1 MRYLLSILLFYCL
14 NSSAQNQI
22 TGYVIDH
29 HATPLPYTTVALLH
43 PEDSTMSYFGITA
56 NDGSWVI
63 KNIKDGN
70 YLLQVSFLGYKTW
83 YQFLNIP
90 LAEDKPLS
98 ILLHQ
103 LEQQVKEVNITGE
116 RIPVRIK
123 QDTVEYD
130 AGAFKTKPDA
140 VAEDLLKKLP
150 GVEVDRSGNV
160 KAQGENI
167 TNVLVDGKEFFS
179 NDPKVA
185 TKNLP
190 ANAIDKVQVYDKK
203 SEQSELTGVDD
214 GEREKTINLVLKDD
228 HKSAVFGDVAAG
240 AGTDEHYKIS
250 SKIYRFTAK
259 QQLAFLGMLNN
270 INETGFSFRDY
281 MDFNGGMRNMSDGSG
296 MEFTFNSNSSPVNFG
311 ETQYGKITSGATGIN
326 YTYEAIKN
334 NRINISYMASG
345 ANKKINSNIYTQ
357 NFAQNNEFY
366 TDENDSENNENR
378 NQNLS
383 VNFRNR
389 PDSTQNISINTS
401 LSYTNQNSKTNDY
414 TLTYRNSYSE
424 NELTDNGTE
433 KENGLS
439 GRVKASYLKRFKS
452 KWSVLKVNADAVYN
466 STETNTDW
474 SNIGRF
480 FLTGIYTSQSNFRD
494 NINEKQSYTGS
505 LSITRKTG
513 DYYQIEPGTEAGMV
527 LQSANRTE
535 GIINEETP
543 IIDYLFSTQYNF
555 IRPSLTFKFNKKKKH
570 LSLSFKTEFMEINN
584 QLGDQNIYTKNY
596 IYLTP
601 RFNYENEYKSGRRYS
616 VNYNARINQPSVN
629 SLLPVTNNR
638 NPLLISFGNPS
649 LKPEYQHQ
657 IRANWSI
664 FDQFSFTSFFSGFS
678 FTYVKDKVTWQT
690 TINDDLSRIQTP
702 VNTDNYYTSS
712 INADVSTPI
721 RPLKININLEL
732 GESYNKGIN
741 IINGNENTTE
751 SFTHEARLSLENRK
765 KDKVQISVGSAA
777 SLTNNLYSADDNTAG
792 YLTLTY
798 FADLNIQPNDKWSL
812 VASAE
817 INSYYSE
824 SFRNQNL
831 VPLIQ
836 AELTRYFLTSKRF
849 SLSIQ
854 AYDILNQNTGI
865 ERVSELNYIKET
877 TSDVIGRYILLAVK
891 FRLNKADNKSG
902 GIQLDIR
909 K

>member
-1 MRYLLSILLFYCL
+1 MRILLTILLLYSL

-22 TGYVIDH
+22 NGFVYDH
-29 HATPLPYTTVALLH
+29 TATPLPYTTVALLH
-43 PEDSTMSYFGITA
+43 TEDSTMSYFGITA

-63 KNIKDGN
+63 KNIKQGN

-83 YQFLNIP
+83 YQLLHVPIP
-90 LAEDKPLS
+90 DNQPISVA
-98 ILLHQ
+98 LHQ
-103 LEQQVKEVNITGE
+103 LEQQVKEVNISGE

-123 QDTVEYD
+123 QDTIEYD

-160 KAQGENI
+160 KAQGENV

-190 ANAIDKVQVYDKK
+190 ANAIDKVQIYDKK
-203 SEQSELTGVDD
+203 SEQAELTGVDD

-228 HKSAVFGDVAAG
+228 HKSAVFGDVSAG
-240 AGTDEHYKIS
+240 AGSDEHYKLS

-296 MEFTFNSNSSPVNFG
+296 MDFTLNSNSSPVNFG

-326 YTYEAIKN
+326 YTYEAVKN
-334 NRINISYMASG
+334 NRINISYMANG
-345 ANKKINSNIYTQ
+345 ANKKINTNIYTK
-357 NFAQNNEFY
+357 NFALNNEFY
-366 TDENDSENNENR
+366 TDEDDAENTENR
-378 NQNLS
+378 NHNLS

-401 LSYTNQNSKTNDY
+401 LSYNTQNRKTNDY
-414 TLTYRNSYSE
+414 TLTYRDTFAE

-433 KENGLS
+433 NENGLS
-439 GRVKASYLKRFKS
+439 GRIKASYLKRFKS
-452 KWSVLKVNADAVYN
+452 KWSIFKINTDASYN
-466 STETNTDW
+466 STETNSDW
-474 SNIGRF
+474 GNIGSF
-480 FLTGIYTSQSNFRD
+480 FLTGVNTSQSNFRD

-505 LSITRKTG
+505 VSIAHKTG
-513 DYYQIEPGTEAGMV
+513 NYYLIEPGTEAGMTI
-527 LQSANRTE
+527 QSTNRTE
-535 GIINEETP
+535 GLTNGENP
-543 IIDYLFSTQYNF
+543 LIDYLFSTQYNF

-570 LSLSFKTEFMEINN
+570 LSLALKTEFMEINN

-629 SLLPVTNNR
+629 SLLPISNNR

-678 FTYVKDKVTWQT
+678 FSYVKDKVTWQT
-690 TINDDLSRIQTP
+690 KINDDLSRIQTP
-702 VNTDNYYTSS
+702 VNTDNYYSSS

-721 RPLKININLEL
+721 RPLKITINFEL
-732 GESYNKGIN
+732 GETYNKGIN
-741 IINGNENTTE
+741 ILNGAENITE
-751 SFTHEARLSLENRK
+751 SFTHEARLSFENRK

-777 SLTNNLYSADDNTAG
+777 SLTNNLYSIDNNSAV
-792 YLTLTY
+792 YYTLTY
-798 FADLNIQPNDKWSL
+798 FSDINIQPNDKWSFI
-812 VASAE
+812 ASAE
-817 INSYYSE
+817 INSYYSQ
-824 SFRNQNL
+824 SFKNQDL
-831 VPLIQ
+831 IPLIN
-836 AELTRYFLTSKRF
+836 AELTRYFLTSKRL
-849 SLSIQ
+849 SVSIQ

-865 ERVSELNYIKET
+865 ERVSELNYIRET
-877 TSDVIGRYILLAVK
+877 TSDVIGRYILIAAK
-891 FRLNKADNKSG
+891 FRLNIADTKSS